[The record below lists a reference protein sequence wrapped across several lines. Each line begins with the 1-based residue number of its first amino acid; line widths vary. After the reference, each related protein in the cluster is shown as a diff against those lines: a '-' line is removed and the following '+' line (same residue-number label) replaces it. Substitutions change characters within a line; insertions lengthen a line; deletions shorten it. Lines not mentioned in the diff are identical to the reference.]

1 MYTYFSSHTLISQT
15 QLIHA
20 CRPVQLS
27 SQTMDVIP
35 MNPCSVLEKGA
46 ILHVQHVMGNLGLR
60 NLFCIYHKIND
71 KILFDS
77 VAYARGQMW

>member
-1 MYTYFSSHTLISQT
+1 
-15 QLIHA
+15 
-20 CRPVQLS
+20 
-27 SQTMDVIP
+27 

-60 NLFCIYHKIND
+60 NQFCIYHKIND